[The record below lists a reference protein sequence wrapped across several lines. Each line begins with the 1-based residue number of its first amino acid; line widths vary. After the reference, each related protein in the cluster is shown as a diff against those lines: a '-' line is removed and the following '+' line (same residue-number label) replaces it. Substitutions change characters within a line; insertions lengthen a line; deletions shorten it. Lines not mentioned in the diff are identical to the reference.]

1 MTMARQRVLTI
12 HDLYAVP
19 PAFDS
24 RFLTTR
30 FTRIYHKCQQKMF
43 PFLSTCFRF
52 IGRDYLV
59 VVPLD
64 LLASVA
70 FANIPY
76 LGSYFITLYG
86 NTETVPS
93 WKLYAIAL
101 SIFAAELV
109 PNFMQHIAYMRLFH
123 ASARIRTGLMGAIY
137 EKTMRLSP
145 SLLKKYTS
153 SGTAINIMS
162 VDVQSIQDYVVMAS
176 ALFVIPIDLILNTV
190 VLFTT
195 IGMAALAGYAVTVL
209 YLALQFL
216 LTYLATVN
224 QKVLVSLHMIIS
236 VEFEYCS

>member
-1 MTMARQRVLTI
+1 MARQRVLTV
-12 HDLYAVP
+12 HDLYPVP

-30 FTRIYHKCQQKMF
+30 FAQIYRNCQQRMF

-52 IGRDYLV
+52 MVRDYLI

-64 LLASVA
+64 LLASMA
-70 FANIPY
+70 FACIPY
-76 LGSYFITLYG
+76 LGSYFITLYESM
-86 NTETVPS
+86 ETVPS

-101 SIFAAELV
+101 SIFAAELF
-109 PNFMQHIAYMRLFH
+109 PGFMQHIAYMRLFH

-145 SLLKKYTS
+145 SLLKKYMS
-153 SGTAINIMS
+153 SGTAINMMS
-162 VDVQSIQDYVVMAS
+162 VDVQWIQDYAVMAS
-176 ALFVIPIDLILNTV
+176 ALFIIPADLVFNSV
-190 VLFTT
+190 VLFKTVG
-195 IGMAALAGYAVTVL
+195 IAALAGYAVTGL

-224 QKVLVSLHMIIS
+224 QKVLVSFHAIIIFYR
-236 VEFEYCS
+236 V